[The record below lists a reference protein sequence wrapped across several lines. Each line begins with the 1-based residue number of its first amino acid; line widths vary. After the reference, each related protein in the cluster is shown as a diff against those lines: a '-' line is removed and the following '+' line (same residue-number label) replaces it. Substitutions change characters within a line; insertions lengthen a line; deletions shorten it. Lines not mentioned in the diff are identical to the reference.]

1 MIRVLV
7 LDDERDLREEV
18 AAYLLGLGY
27 VVTEVGTIKQFHQYF
42 SADKF
47 DVLLID
53 RMLPDGDGLGLVNE
67 LRSAH
72 VRCGIVMF
80 TAKDGTKD
88 RIEGFKTGAD
98 HYVSKPVRLEELGA
112 LIKVLAWRL
121 APSSEW
127 RLDKNHWVLQ
137 APGGGSIHLT
147 TQEFDFLSILARNL
161 NKAVSRA
168 SILDQMGKNPEKAD
182 PRNLDALVLR
192 LRKKIEEATAHPIPI
207 KTVHGVGYMVSQIAQ
222 DE

>member
-7 LDDERDLREEV
+7 LDDERELREEV

-27 VVTEVGTIKQFHQYF
+27 AVTEVGSIKQFHQYF
-42 SADKF
+42 GPDKF

-53 RMLPDGDGLGLVNE
+53 RILPDGDGLDLVSE
-67 LRSAH
+67 LRAAS

-98 HYVSKPVRLEELGA
+98 HYVSKPVRLDELGA

-121 APSSEW
+121 SPMVEW
-127 RLDKNHWVLQ
+127 RLDKNHWTLIE
-137 APGGGSIHLT
+137 PGGSSIHLT
-147 TQEFDFLSILARNL
+147 TQEFDFLSILAKNR

-168 SILDQMGKNPEKAD
+168 SILNQLGKNPEKAD

-192 LRKKIEEATAHPIPI
+192 LRKKIEEATSHPLPI
-207 KTVHGVGYMVSQIAQ
+207 KTVHGVGYMVSQVAEG
-222 DE
+222 D